1 MELNLS
7 VNASRTGFPSSNLSV
22 CFADSS
28 PGRGASGEEE
38 KLSEMPKP
46 PLGRSNNDDRR
57 QWRKQGVAVGAA
69 ASKTQAKRCGCWVPQ
84 PGQWHGVSRDGEVI
98 PQQNILRREPMGLFG
113 FGKKEKDKM
122 KDGLE
127 KTRTGFW
134 GNILNTL
141 TGSKIDDDLYD
152 ELEEQLILA
161 DVGGDV
167 AMKLVDA
174 LRDRVQEKGLKTGEQ
189 AADALRDI
197 IADEM
202 RPEAEMALDG
212 HPAVILVIGV
222 NGVGKTTSIAKLADY
237 YTRQGKKVMLAAGD
251 TFRAAASEQLE
262 IWAGRAGV
270 PIVKAGE
277 GADPAAVIF
286 DTVKSATA
294 RGYDMVIAD
303 TAGRLHNKSN
313 LMSELSKISRSVKKA
328 APEASL
334 ETLLVLDAI
343 TGQNAISQAK
353 EFCKAA
359 DATGI
364 ILTKLDGTA
373 KGGCVV
379 AVKQRLG
386 LPVRFIG
393 VGEGIDDLIPF
404 TPEGFVE
411 ELIPRTG
418 WKH

>member
-1 MELNLS
+1 
-7 VNASRTGFPSSNLSV
+7 
-22 CFADSS
+22 
-28 PGRGASGEEE
+28 
-38 KLSEMPKP
+38 
-46 PLGRSNNDDRR
+46 
-57 QWRKQGVAVGAA
+57 
-69 ASKTQAKRCGCWVPQ
+69 
-84 PGQWHGVSRDGEVI
+84 
-98 PQQNILRREPMGLFG
+98 MGLFG

-202 RPEAEMALDG
+202 RPETEMALDG
-212 HPAVILVIGV
+212 HPAVILVIG
-222 NGVGKTTSIAKLADY
+222 DY

-313 LMSELSKISRSVKKA
+313 LMSELSKISRSVRKA

>member
-1 MELNLS
+1 M
-7 VNASRTGFPSSNLSV
+7 A
-22 CFADSS
+22 
-28 PGRGASGEEE
+28 
-38 KLSEMPKP
+38 
-46 PLGRSNNDDRR
+46 
-57 QWRKQGVAVGAA
+57 
-69 ASKTQAKRCGCWVPQ
+69 
-84 PGQWHGVSRDGEVI
+84 
-98 PQQNILRREPMGLFG
+98 MGLFQ
-113 FGKKEKDKM
+113 
-122 KDGLE
+122 
-127 KTRTGFW
+127 
-134 GNILNTL
+134 ILKQAFTAVP
-141 TGSKIDDDLYD
+141 TFDDLNDEFYD
-152 ELEEQLILA
+152 SLEEALILA
-161 DVGGDV
+161 DVGAETACDIV
-167 AMKLVDA
+167 AQ
-174 LRDRVQEKGLKTGEQ
+174 LRKRVKERFLGRMEEVK
-189 AADALRDI
+189 DALRDI
-197 IADEM
+197 LRSKLEVGDS
-202 RPEAEMALDG
+202 ALTLEG
-212 HPAVILVIGV
+212 KPAVVLVIGV
-222 NGVGKTTSIAKLADY
+222 NGVGKTTSIGKLAKQLK
-237 YTRQGKKVMLAAGD
+237 TQGKKVLLCAGD
-251 TFRAAASEQLE
+251 TFRAAAADQLE

-313 LMSELSKISRSVKKA
+313 LMSELSKISRSVRKA

>member
-1 MELNLS
+1 
-7 VNASRTGFPSSNLSV
+7 
-22 CFADSS
+22 
-28 PGRGASGEEE
+28 
-38 KLSEMPKP
+38 
-46 PLGRSNNDDRR
+46 
-57 QWRKQGVAVGAA
+57 
-69 ASKTQAKRCGCWVPQ
+69 
-84 PGQWHGVSRDGEVI
+84 
-98 PQQNILRREPMGLFG
+98 MGLFG

-134 GNILNTL
+134 GSIMNTL

-167 AMKLVDA
+167 AIKLVDA

-189 AADALRDI
+189 AADALRGL

-222 NGVGKTTSIAKLADY
+222 NGVGKTTSIAK
-237 YTRQGKKVMLAAGD
+237 LAAGD

-286 DTVKSATA
+286 DTVKSAAA

-313 LMSELSKISRSVKKA
+313 LMNELSKISRSVKKA